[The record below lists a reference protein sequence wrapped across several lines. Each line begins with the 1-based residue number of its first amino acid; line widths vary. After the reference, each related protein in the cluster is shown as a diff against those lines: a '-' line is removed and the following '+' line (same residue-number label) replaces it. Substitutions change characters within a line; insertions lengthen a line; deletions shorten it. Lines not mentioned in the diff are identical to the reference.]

1 MLDYTEEQQEL
12 LEDLLEETK
21 KNQKVLENI
30 FKGDKNV
37 NTSIYGLKL
46 IEEDTQNLV
55 QKYENFYDD
64 LYRIQKH
71 KFRFQVAALILFI
84 LITAIGKISTMQVT
98 QTTKV

>member
-46 IEEDTQNLV
+46 IEEDLLLNKV
-55 QKYENFYDD
+55 VIVIRKYLKYY
-64 LYRIQKH
+64 LM
-71 KFRFQVAALILFI
+71 ILR
-84 LITAIGKISTMQVT
+84 K
-98 QTTKV
+98 KN